1 MADVKWIKINVD
13 IFDDEKFSI
22 IDSMPEAD
30 AIEVMWFKLL
40 VFAGRSNNNGIF
52 FFNDHVAYT
61 DEMLASVFR
70 RPLNT
75 VRLALN
81 TFMNLGMIE
90 EVEGVYTIPN
100 WGKYQSLEAYE
111 RKKIRDAEYSRKR
124 RAKIRALVEENG
136 KYSAEEFESVK
147 NHFGNKCAYCGS
159 TENLTPNHVVPV
171 MSDGSTNIANIIPC
185 CKSCNSSKG
194 GNEMESWYRRQPF
207 FSEERLKFIKN
218 YLESADSRQTVG
230 RLCSYSNSNSN
241 NTSIS
246 DNTNYSEIVINIIN
260 YLNDRCNTHYKSTS
274 KDTVKHIKARLN
286 DGFTEDDFYTVIDK
300 KADEWI
306 GTEQEKFLRPMTLFG
321 TKFESYLNQ
330 NIVNN
335 VKHVN
340 RIPSFEERLMNS

>member
-1 MADVKWIKINVD
+1 MTDVKWIKINVD

-52 FFNDHVAYT
+52 FFNDRIAYT

-90 EVEGVYTIPN
+90 EIDGVYTIPN
-100 WGKYQSLEAYE
+100 WGKYQTLDAYE
-111 RKKIRDAEYSRKR
+111 KKKERDREYQRIRREKQKQEIEDKKS
-124 RAKIRALVEENG
+124 
-136 KYSAEEFESVK
+136 
-147 NHFGNKCAYCGS
+147 
-159 TENLTPNHVVPV
+159 
-171 MSDGSTNIANIIPC
+171 SDN
-185 CKSCNSSKG
+185 
-194 GNEMESWYRRQPF
+194 
-207 FSEERLKFIKN
+207 RL
-218 YLESADSRQTVG
+218 TVG
-230 RLCSYSNSNSN
+230 RDCSYSNSNSN

-246 DNTNYSEIVINIIN
+246 DNANYSEIVINIIN

-335 VKHVN
+335 WKHVN
-340 RIPSFEERLMNS
+340 KTPSFEERLMNS